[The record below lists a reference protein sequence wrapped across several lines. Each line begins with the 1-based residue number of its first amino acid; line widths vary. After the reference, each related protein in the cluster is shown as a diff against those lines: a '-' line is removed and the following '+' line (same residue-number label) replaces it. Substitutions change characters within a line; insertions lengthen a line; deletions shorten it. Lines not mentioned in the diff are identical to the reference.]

1 MKIPIS
7 KKMKGGAGGGG
18 AGGVGGVGVGGK
30 DTALTPK
37 NGGGAG
43 TNPGSPQGISGSCPQ
58 SDLNSPARF
67 QRSCASR

>member
-7 KKMKGGAGGGG
+7 KKMKGGGGGGG

-37 NGGGAG
+37 NGGAG